1 MHRGLLRFQ
10 KTISSILS
18 SLYLEQLGYC
28 AQRVKTSQAT
38 IGVRAHFFWGGAEVI
53 LPECDVTKKDV
64 ISLPTS
70 NVY

>member
-1 MHRGLLRFQ
+1 MKSEL
-10 KTISSILS
+10 KISSES
-18 SLYLEQLGYC
+18 SGDKDEIQAKLPKLTITKFNGTHRRTGTIFLG
-28 AQRVKTSQAT
+28 
-38 IGVRAHFFWGGAEVI
+38 GGAEVI